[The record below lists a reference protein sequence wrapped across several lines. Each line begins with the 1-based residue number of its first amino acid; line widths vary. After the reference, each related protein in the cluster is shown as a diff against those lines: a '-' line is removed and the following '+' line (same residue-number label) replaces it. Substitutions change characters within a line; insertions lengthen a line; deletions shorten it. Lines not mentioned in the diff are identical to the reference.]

1 MAYRIAIFSCVILAA
16 GAAQAQQPTP
26 LLPTPDQPAQTVPPG
41 EPLSP
46 PAPPP
51 PQTPAP
57 PADAGPSRVFCGQT
71 VTYRLADPGSV
82 PEAYRQFIGLWSDA
96 AWTPQLCAALV
107 VESVAGDGAV
117 TITYAFGPIGSGNQ
131 KPGGILHG
139 TGVVQDGE
147 LKFQNND
154 GSQFAFK
161 PFYSDLVGH
170 LVTPKGDTY
179 EAIFK
184 KTF

>member
-1 MAYRIAIFSCVILAA
+1 MVYRVATVLMVLTS
-16 GAAQAQQPTP
+16 GAALAQQPTP
-26 LLPTPDQPAQTVPPG
+26 LVPTPDQP
-41 EPLSP
+41 LP
-46 PAPPP
+46 PAAA
-51 PQTPAP
+51 AP
-57 PADAGPSRVFCGQT
+57 PAEAGPSRVFCGQT
-71 VTYRLADPGSV
+71 VTSHLADPASV
-82 PEAYRQFIGLWSDA
+82 PEPYRPFIGLWSDA

-107 VESVAGDGAV
+107 VESVAQDGTA

-131 KPGGILHG
+131 KQGGVLHG

-154 GSQFAFK
+154 GSQYGFK
-161 PFYSDLVGH
+161 PFYSDLIGH
-170 LVTPKGDTY
+170 LTMAKGDNY